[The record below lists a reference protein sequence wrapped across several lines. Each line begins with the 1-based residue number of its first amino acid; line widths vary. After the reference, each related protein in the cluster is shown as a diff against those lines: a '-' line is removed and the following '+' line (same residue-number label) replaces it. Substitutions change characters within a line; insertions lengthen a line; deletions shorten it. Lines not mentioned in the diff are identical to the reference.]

1 MQRIALALMRGIA
14 ERGGR
19 VGWAGSPAGPLRFA
33 VRGPEGAQPILLL
46 HGLGDSL
53 AGWAQVVGPLSR
65 RHRVHLID
73 LPGHGLSHRP
83 PDWRLS
89 TLTAAVAHY
98 ASGLRGP
105 GLGRLSPGAGLAPP
119 LPLLGAGPPARPLP
133 A

>member
-1 MQRIALALMRGIA
+1 MQQIALALLRGIA

-19 VGWAGSPAGPLRFA
+19 VGWSGSPAGPLRFA
-33 VRGPEGAQPILLL
+33 VRGPEGAQPLLLL

-65 RHRVHLID
+65 RHRIHLLD
-73 LPGHGLSHRP
+73 LPGHGLSPRP

-98 ASGLRGP
+98 ARGLRDP
-105 GLGRLSPGAGLAPP
+105 GVIGHSLGAWIALR
-119 LPLLGAGPPARPLP
+119 LPLSADAHP
-133 A
+133 